1 MAHAELTPPKRLRR
15 LPPGGNASGRAEPDP
30 RRSLGSF
37 LRVELAF
44 SPAPRLVLTLSISL
58 PPASTVADALR
69 ASGWLEAHDLAL
81 DTLRCGVWG
90 RVQPLDHLLRDGDRI
105 ELYRPLTVDPKEAR
119 RLRYKKQKR
128 G

>member
-1 MAHAELTPPKRLRR
+1 MAHVESLLRI
-15 LPPGGNASGRAEPDP
+15 
-30 RRSLGSF
+30 
-37 LRVELAF
+37 ELAY
-44 SPAPRLVLTLSISL
+44 SPAPRQVHTLAITL
-58 PPASTVADALR
+58 APGSTAADALR
-69 ASGWLEAHDLAL
+69 ASGWLQAHDLAL

-90 RVQPLDHLLRDGDRI
+90 RMQPLDYALRNGDRI

>member
-1 MAHAELTPPKRLRR
+1 MAPAEQALRI
-15 LPPGGNASGRAEPDP
+15 
-30 RRSLGSF
+30 
-37 LRVELAF
+37 ELAF

-58 PPASTVADALR
+58 PPGSTVADALR
-69 ASGWLEAHDLAL
+69 ASGWLEAHGLGL

-90 RVQPLDHLLRDGDRI
+90 RVQPLDHVLRDGDRI

-128 G
+128 A